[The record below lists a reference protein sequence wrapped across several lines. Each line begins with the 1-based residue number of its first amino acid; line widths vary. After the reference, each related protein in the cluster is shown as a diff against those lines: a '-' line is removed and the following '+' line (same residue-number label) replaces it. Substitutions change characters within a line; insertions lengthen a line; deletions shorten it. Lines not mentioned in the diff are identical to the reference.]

1 MSVDIATYVHDLAVA
16 AKAASASLATAS
28 DEQRQEA
35 VRAMAAALR
44 NGVDSIVAANEL
56 DMSAARDAGT
66 SAGLLDRL
74 LLTPERVEGMAAGL
88 EKLAELPDPVGRVL
102 DHRVLASGV
111 HLTRASV
118 PLGLVAM
125 VYEAR
130 PNVTADAAGI
140 CIRTGNACIL
150 RGGSLAYHSCAMI
163 AELLADALE
172 AKGFP
177 REAVSM
183 IESTDREA
191 TGELMKLR
199 GVVDVLIPRGG
210 AGLIQRCVRESLV
223 PVIETG
229 TGNCHIYV
237 HESADFDKAL
247 NIIVNAKT
255 QRVGVCNAAE
265 SLLVDRAVAD
275 AFLPAV
281 VAVLHDHG
289 VLIHG
294 DEATCAACADAG
306 FVEGDDYV
314 AATEEDW
321 GREYLALEMSVKV
334 VANED
339 EAIAHINRYGTMHSE
354 AIVAEDTDA
363 CERFLDAVD
372 ASAVYAN
379 ASTRFTDGG
388 EFGLGAEIGIS
399 TQKLHARGPFAAE
412 ALTTYKYKLRG
423 TGQVRPKAPAQTKTT
438 TKVPVPFVVVLE
450 LSLEG
455 VAIGSEGLHG
465 RDGAVEELG
474 ELPAEHLSALRNDV
488 ARAAGGKALVLE
500 LLLERLGRKVHN
512 TLARAHDD
520 GGSDQ
525 AGELVAGE
533 QDLLHLQLGLGQ
545 RGVEIGRVRL
555 DGANEIGR
563 GALALED
570 LGRIDG
576 VVHGVILMLL
586 PIQVV
591 QQADDAPEL
600 LVLGVE
606 LARKVAHSAL
616 DRLAMGDVERVFV
629 VLVKQFKRAVAGDS
643 GGKRLCHRRL
653 LVLVGNDKNEYY

>member
-1 MSVDIATYVHDLAVA
+1 
-16 AKAASASLATAS
+16 
-28 DEQRQEA
+28 
-35 VRAMAAALR
+35 
-44 NGVDSIVAANEL
+44 
-56 DMSAARDAGT
+56 
-66 SAGLLDRL
+66 
-74 LLTPERVEGMAAGL
+74 
-88 EKLAELPDPVGRVL
+88 
-102 DHRVLASGV
+102 
-111 HLTRASV
+111 
-118 PLGLVAM
+118 
-125 VYEAR
+125 
-130 PNVTADAAGI
+130 
-140 CIRTGNACIL
+140 
-150 RGGSLAYHSCAMI
+150 
-163 AELLADALE
+163 
-172 AKGFP
+172 
-177 REAVSM
+177 M

-199 GVVDVLIPRGG
+199 GIVDVLIPRGG

-306 FVEGDDYV
+306 LAEGDDYV

-363 CERFLDAVD
+363 CERFLDEVD

-423 TGQVRPKAPAQTKTT
+423 TGQVRPY
-438 TKVPVPFVVVLE
+438 
-450 LSLEG
+450 
-455 VAIGSEGLHG
+455 
-465 RDGAVEELG
+465 
-474 ELPAEHLSALRNDV
+474 
-488 ARAAGGKALVLE
+488 ARANKNHHKGACPLCDGFGIKP
-500 LLLERLGRKVHN
+500 ERCRGRGRR
-512 TLARAHDD
+512 TAWPLWC
-520 GGSDQ
+520 
-525 AGELVAGE
+525 
-533 QDLLHLQLGLGQ
+533 GQ
-545 RGVEIGRVRL
+545 R
-555 DGANEIGR
+555 AR
-563 GALALED
+563 GAPSPTSRRPAKS
-570 LGRIDG
+570 RRASSRR
-576 VVHGVILMLL
+576 
-586 PIQVV
+586 Q
-591 QQADDAPEL
+591 
-600 LVLGVE
+600 
-606 LARKVAHSAL
+606 SA
-616 DRLAMGDVERVFV
+616 
-629 VLVKQFKRAVAGDS
+629 
-643 GGKRLCHRRL
+643 CP
-653 LVLVGNDKNEYY
+653 